1 MALGCAVLSGLCHI
15 FGFFYNSKHE
25 FLDAVVTTS
34 TLSTS
39 GYTTYRLT
47 ASLHGPARSLYS
59 IEGTPE
65 AAMELPAA
73 YQAIPPF
80 GVDTGGVNPQFY
92 AFVADAE
99 FDSWLTA
106 GITTGDD
113 GGAIS
118 SVGIEFALWT
128 EADGLEIADGAIFW
142 MDPSSAPEGDSVVA
156 QLTVPAGSSGQMTG
170 GLQGRSVGGDNAQ
183 DWQQFDVVWAY
194 P

>member
-1 MALGCAVLSGLCHI
+1 MS
-15 FGFFYNSKHE
+15 
-25 FLDAVVTTS
+25 
-34 TLSTS
+34 
-39 GYTTYRLT
+39 
-47 ASLHGPARSLYS
+47 ASLVPEGGALSVYSLF
-59 IEGTPE
+59 GT
-65 AAMELPAA
+65 AASHMSVPAA
-73 YQAIPPF
+73 FQAPAPF
-80 GVDTGGVNPQFY
+80 GANTGGANP
-92 AFVADAE
+92 AFFPFAPDAE

-142 MDPSSAPEGDSVVA
+142 MGPSSAPEGDSVVA